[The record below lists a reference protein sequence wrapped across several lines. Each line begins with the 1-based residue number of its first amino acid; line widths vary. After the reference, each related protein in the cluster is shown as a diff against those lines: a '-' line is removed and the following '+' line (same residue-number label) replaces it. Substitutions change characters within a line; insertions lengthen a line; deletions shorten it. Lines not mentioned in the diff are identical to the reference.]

1 MRNFKLLFL
10 LMLGMFVVLQ
20 SCEKKGLQTEQERVI
35 EEVGV
40 SENKENWEK
49 EYRQEL
55 IVTDDDGE
63 NVAFY
68 YVYADNQKLL
78 DDYISLYKFTLKT
91 NSASIKDIK
100 EYIPESSNNLD
111 FDNTDLIENEDII
124 IELKRQNLKED
135 VKSFSLEM
143 EVKKSKSNIKG
154 GFPIAVFTTEN
165 PFIGII
171 STGVGFDNAVRFQY
185 KHHWYSSWK
194 YESDNAY
201 LFPTGYDVGMSYNPS

>member
-111 FDNTDLIENEDII
+111 FDKNLLEK
-124 IELKRQNLKED
+124 LVRLRQEEQ
-135 VKSFSLEM
+135 SLLQ
-143 EVKKSKSNIKG
+143 KILPNY
-154 GFPIAVFTTEN
+154 
-165 PFIGII
+165 FI
-171 STGVGFDNAVRFQY
+171 
-185 KHHWYSSWK
+185 
-194 YESDNAY
+194 
-201 LFPTGYDVGMSYNPS
+201 